1 MNRFS
6 SIEIAPG
13 YPRSAQLAGE
23 PGGEGENVITVQ
35 RIVRAVRRRLGVML
49 AVFALTFA
57 VVAFQTFQLKAAYTA
72 TSRVII
78 NSRDQNVVDI
88 GAVISGMP
96 ANVGAIE
103 TEAEILRSRTLIEKL
118 VKKLDLVDS
127 PEFNGAKAVPSD
139 WDKTISGIK
148 SFIKSLLPFGKSE
161 PSADA
166 PLVDPE
172 DAARAE
178 LDGVISKVRN
188 AVWVNRLGNTFI
200 IEISATRA

>member
-1 MNRFS
+1 MNKIS
-6 SIEIAPG
+6 HIEMATG
-13 YPRSAQLAGE
+13 YPRGAPMLLG
-23 PGGEGENVITVQ
+23 PVGEGENVITVQ

-88 GAVISGMP
+88 GAVLSGMP

-118 VKKLDLVDS
+118 VKRLDLVNN

-139 WDKTISGIK
+139 WDKNVA
-148 SFIKSLLPFGKSE
+148 E
-161 PSADA
+161 AASA
-166 PLVDPE
+166 
-172 DAARAE
+172 
-178 LDGVISKVRN
+178 
-188 AVWVNRLGNTFI
+188 
-200 IEISATRA
+200 